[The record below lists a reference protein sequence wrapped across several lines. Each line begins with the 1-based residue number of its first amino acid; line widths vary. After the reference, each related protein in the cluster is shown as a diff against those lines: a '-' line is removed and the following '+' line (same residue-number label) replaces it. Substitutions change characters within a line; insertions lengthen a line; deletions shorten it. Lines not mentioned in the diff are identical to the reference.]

1 LADPH
6 VNITGLFEG
15 VAPAPEKL
23 RKGLVISVS
32 IAIHNMP
39 EGLAVASGFSADPK
53 LGALIALV
61 IEIHNVPERW
71 QV

>member
-1 LADPH
+1 
-6 VNITGLFEG
+6 VNITGLFED

-32 IAIHNMP
+32 IAIHNMS
-39 EGLAVASGFSADPK
+39 EGLAVASGFSVDPK
-53 LGALIALV
+53 LSVDSFGYGDPQYAG
-61 IEIHNVPERW
+61 RW